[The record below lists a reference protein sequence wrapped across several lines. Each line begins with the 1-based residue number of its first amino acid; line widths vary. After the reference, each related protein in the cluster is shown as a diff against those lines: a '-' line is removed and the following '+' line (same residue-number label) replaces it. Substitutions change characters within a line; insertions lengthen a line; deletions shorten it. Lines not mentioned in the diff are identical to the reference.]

1 MATTSEVTKPT
12 FAKALL
18 RRGVVAVA
26 LIGLM
31 LIPAI
36 ILMAITRQPSATYAA
51 MGGLI
56 GAIAVVAGGRRI
68 GVVTSFV
75 LGLLAPIAIITGL
88 SPITGAAVMA
98 IMTLA
103 VGRMSRYG
111 LHRAVFLV
119 PAMLAWPILSP
130 IPWIPKGDL
139 AKLDALLA
147 KPGAS
152 LSGIV
157 GHLHASATS
166 GHTGH
171 SLQEILIQQRMDTT
185 YLTWV
190 ALFFFI
196 GAIIPTL
203 LLPLVLHRAHAPTL
217 TPHSR
222 REAMPY
228 TITITVLTAVATYY
242 FLDHPKQAAGAFMIA
257 TILVLTQVGMDIEWS
272 VTIQRVL
279 GTLGGL
285 FLTFGV
291 MALIGA
297 NSFTQVFGMPFPLKL
312 YIVGIVFGM
321 AAIMLKFNSKQ
332 WPYYLL
338 MTPTTALLN
347 AYTTSQVI
355 SLGRQRVTDNLVGAL
370 LVIAAG
376 LITVGTNRFLKQ
388 PADEHAVV
396 APPATPA

>member
-1 MATTSEVTKPT
+1 
-12 FAKALL
+12 
-18 RRGVVAVA
+18 
-26 LIGLM
+26 M

-68 GVVTSFV
+68 GVVTSIV
-75 LGLLAPIAIITGL
+75 LGLLAPIAINTGL

-130 IPWIPKGDL
+130 IPWIPRGDL

-147 KPGAS
+147 KPAAS

-171 SLQEILIQQRMDTT
+171 SLQEILIQQRMDTK

-291 MALIGA
+291 MALIGT

-355 SLGRQRVTDNLVGAL
+355 SLGRQRVTDNLVGAV
-370 LVIAAG
+370 LVILAG

-388 PADEHAVV
+388 PADERAVV
-396 APPATPA
+396 APPGTPA